1 MHLPGA
7 HWAVVFMLSF
17 DMPLL
22 TFLSGYVLPGREGA
36 KPFAFLRGKALV
48 LLVPYFAWVT
58 VEMLQRRT
66 PPALWATRLFNAAI
80 QPHLGY
86 QMWYLWVL
94 FALFVVFTLARLV
107 SKSDIW
113 LGALALAM
121 AATLFLAA
129 PTVAGIDKIVWL
141 FPFFVLGYLCGKH
154 RAVLRRYDLVWAM
167 AGVAG
172 FAALTWLRL
181 PGVVPAFATAIAGI
195 SACWALYRLLPKPL
209 ISAQAWVGR
218 KTLGIYGGQMVLLP
232 YLVVGAGWPGVIASE
247 ALVMAGA
254 TLLAWVLGFTA
265 FTRAAFLG
273 QWPKSVRA
281 PSAPAIAP
289 TPEPLPA
296 AEERDR

>member
-1 MHLPGA
+1 MNLPGA
-7 HWAVVFMLSF
+7 HWAVLFMLSF
-17 DMPLL
+17 DMPLF
-22 TFLSGYVLPGREGA
+22 TFLSGYVLPGREGT
-36 KPFAFLRGKALV
+36 KPSAFLRGKALV

-94 FALFVVFTLARLV
+94 FALFVVFTLARVV
-107 SKSDIW
+107 SRSDIW
-113 LGALALAM
+113 LGALAVAM
-121 AATLFLAA
+121 GSTLFFAA

-154 RAVLRRYDLVWAM
+154 RAALRRYDVAWAVG
-167 AGVAG
+167 GVAG
-172 FAALTWLRL
+172 FAVLTWLRL

-195 SACWALYRLLPKPL
+195 SASWVLYRLLPKPV

-232 YLVVGAGWPGVIASE
+232 YLVVGSGWPGVIASE
-247 ALVMAGA
+247 VLVMAGA
-254 TLLAWVLGFTA
+254 TLLAWALGFTT

-273 QWPKSVRA
+273 QWPKPARA
-281 PSAPAIAP
+281 PSEPAIAP
-289 TPEPLPA
+289 TSEPLPI
-296 AEERDR
+296 AEELER